1 MSEAL
6 KILQELRENKRYS
19 YMYDRIDTAIK
30 ELLAQPEIR
39 ELLTQKREP
48 LSEQVIWNAN
58 TEQLFEEGVRWAE
71 KAHGIGVDNE

>member
-30 ELLAQPEIR
+30 ELLAQPE
-39 ELLTQKREP
+39 QEP
-48 LSEQVIWNAN
+48 LSD
-58 TEQLFEEGVRWAE
+58 EEIEDIYTRQWD
-71 KAHGIGVDNE
+71 KAIHGIGAKDE